1 MAINLEKLN
10 DKILSYNAKLLPVV
24 KNRSNNEIKFI
35 YDSNFRDFGENRL
48 DDFYEHS
55 RAFKDVKYHFIAP
68 IQSRKLKEIC
78 NSFTYIHTVTRNK
91 EIKLLESFDFK
102 GEFFIQMNLDND
114 PNKNGIDENSL
125 NNIIEEC
132 FESNLFPCGL
142 MTIPNINSDPKKI
155 YSKMEQLNNNLKKE
169 YNFYKGE
176 LSMGMS
182 GDFEVALDYGSTIVR
197 IGTKLFDN
205 V

>member
-1 MAINLEKLN
+1 
-10 DKILSYNAKLLPVV
+10 
-24 KNRSNNEIKFI
+24 
-35 YDSNFRDFGENRL
+35 
-48 DDFYEHS
+48 
-55 RAFKDVKYHFIAP
+55 
-68 IQSRKLKEIC
+68 
-78 NSFTYIHTVTRNK
+78 
-91 EIKLLESFDFK
+91 
-102 GEFFIQMNLDND
+102 MNLDND
-114 PNKNGIDENSL
+114 PNKSGIDENSL
-125 NNIIEEC
+125 NNIIENC

-205 V
+205 VWKIFDFNRIKAAYKFRGF

>member
-55 RAFKDVKYHFIAP
+55 KVFKDVKYHFIAP

-78 NSFTYIHTVTRNK
+78 NSFTYVHTITRNK
-91 EIKLLESFDFK
+91 EIKLLESFDYK

-114 PNKNGIDENSL
+114 PNKSGIDENSL
-125 NNIIEEC
+125 NNIIENC
-132 FESNLFPCGL
+132 FESNLSPCGL
-142 MTIPNINSDPKKI
+142 MTIPNRVRPCIRFS
-155 YSKMEQLNNNLKKE
+155 
-169 YNFYKGE
+169 
-176 LSMGMS
+176 
-182 GDFEVALDYGSTIVR
+182 VARALRSPRVLQESPTRGFACIHASR
-197 IGTKLFDN
+197 RHPER
-205 V
+205 